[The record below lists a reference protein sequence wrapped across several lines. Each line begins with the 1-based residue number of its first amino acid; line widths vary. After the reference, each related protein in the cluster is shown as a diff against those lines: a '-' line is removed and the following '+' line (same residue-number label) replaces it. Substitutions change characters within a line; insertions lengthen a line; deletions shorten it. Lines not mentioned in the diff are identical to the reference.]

1 MEELQL
7 QCTHYPDMFLPE
19 GCFSQ
24 TVVQHFCETSEDC
37 QRALAAAKTR
47 RDAWLAL
54 HKQGQDMI
62 KSSNKRVKLMEVGSN
77 VRIPILPVD
86 RALIGPT
93 SLVDVVPD
101 VSSTG
106 NTFRLGTQHG
116 QIPT

>member
-1 MEELQL
+1 MWRSYSYSAPTTQICSYQKDASARQL
-7 QCTHYPDMFLPE
+7 Y
-19 GCFSQ
+19 S
-24 TVVQHFCETSEDC
+24 TSV
-37 QRALAAAKTR
+37 RRVRIVSGLAAAKTR

-62 KSSNKRVKLMEVGSN
+62 KSSNKRVKLMEVGSI